1 MENDRNIDTNM
12 YMYMYIYVCISIY
25 LSISLSL
32 YQEIDLSI
40 YLSIYLSILNGSFCH
55 WRVAELRLSN
65 VQLQL
70 PAREYS
76 AMKDLPVLKS
86 PFHMSDKFAGWWFE
100 PLWKIWKSV
109 GIMTFP
115 LYGKS

>member
-12 YMYMYIYVCISIY
+12 YMIVSVYVYLCLHINLSLYLSIKKSIY
-25 LSISLSL
+25 LSV
-32 YQEIDLSI
+32 
-40 YLSIYLSILNGSFCH
+40 YLSILNGSFCH

-76 AMKDLPVLKS
+76 AMKDLPVLVLKS

-100 PLWKIWKSV
+100 PL
-109 GIMTFP
+109 
-115 LYGKS
+115 